1 MSALTICK
9 WNDNVEVLDVLIY
22 YKRLLRLEEFQ
33 VLLVVLW
40 RIWFRRNAFL
50 HGSRVGKDEEL
61 LQWCQSYLSEVFS
74 ATVKVLPAA
83 VSRCA
88 SWLSPTVE
96 WFKLNTDAALM
107 SSKKTAFLG
116 VVVRD
121 SLGFVL
127 LVAVKPVVGDF

>member
-9 WNDNVEVLDVLIY
+9 WNDNE
-22 YKRLLRLEEFQ
+22 
-33 VLLVVLW
+33 LLVVLW

-88 SWLSPTVE
+88 SWLSPIVE

-107 SSKKTAFLG
+107 SSKKTAGLG